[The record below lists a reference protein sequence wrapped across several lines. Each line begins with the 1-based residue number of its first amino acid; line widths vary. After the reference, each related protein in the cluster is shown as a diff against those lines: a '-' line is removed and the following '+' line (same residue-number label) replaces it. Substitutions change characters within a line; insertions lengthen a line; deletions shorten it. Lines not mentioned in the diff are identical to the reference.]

1 MLLLSSIV
9 IMYYELCSHAAGTT
23 AVIGTCLTL
32 RRRKCLFLFCVS
44 MFSLVTT
51 RLSKLKPISAL

>member
-1 MLLLSSIV
+1 VSSVV

-23 AVIGTCLTL
+23 AVICTCLTL
-32 RRRKCLFLFCVS
+32 RRHNYSFLFCVN

-51 RLSKLKPISAL
+51 GSSKLKPISAL